1 MFEAA
6 RADVVV
12 HVGYWLTRRP
22 VLTEVIGARIRRKIA
37 IIPSVAIETRA
48 TVVWAVDGQVVAD
61 AAAVAGLIC
70 TGIIVCNTTA
80 AGRE

>member
-6 RADVVV
+6 RAHVVV
-12 HVGYWLTRRP
+12 YVGYCFTCRP

-48 TVVWAVDGQVVAD
+48 NVVWAVGGHVVAD

-70 TGIIVCNTTA
+70 TRIIVCNTTA